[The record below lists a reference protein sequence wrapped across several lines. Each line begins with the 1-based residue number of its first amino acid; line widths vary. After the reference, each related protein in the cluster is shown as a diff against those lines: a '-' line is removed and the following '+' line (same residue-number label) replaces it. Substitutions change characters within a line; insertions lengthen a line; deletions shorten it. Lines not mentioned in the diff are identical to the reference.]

1 MRRLAVRAFHVK
13 RELGQ
18 ELAMFEEQRKRPAG
32 RKGGWGGSGRQESRH
47 QVGFV
52 VRSLE
57 FILRAVGSSWRV
69 SGSCWGRRRAKE
81 KQGRD
86 LGWTV
91 RWL

>member
-1 MRRLAVRAFHVK
+1 MRRWAVRAFHVK
-13 RELGQ
+13 REFGQ
-18 ELAMFEEQRKRPAG
+18 ELAMFEEQRKDQREG
-32 RKGGWGGSGRQESRH
+32 RGWGGSGRQESRR